1 MSGKFYDNREL
12 SWLKFNA
19 RVLEEAFDEETPLF
33 ERLRFVQIFCSN
45 LDEFFMIRVGSLHDK
60 MLFDSKDTENKT
72 NMTAKEQLVE
82 IAKRVKQLLPVK
94 DDAYSAIMDGL
105 KNYGVEHL
113 AVKDLSPEEDAYF
126 RAFFTREIQPLLF
139 TGVVD
144 KKHPVPF
151 LKSGEIYVGVAIRKK
166 DDAARKVTFGI
177 LPASENFPK
186 LVWLPGTGKFLL
198 IEELISHYAE
208 QVFKNFEIISR
219 CIFRV
224 TRNADIAIDEGL
236 YDHDVDFRDIMSD
249 LVKKRKKLQPVRLE
263 FLGKPDDSIAALIA
277 KTLKVRDSFIFW
289 QTAPLTMDFLSSVER
304 KLEKNSELF
313 FAPLTPQK
321 SPAIDTKRP
330 MIEQIKQHDIMLN
343 YPYENINQ
351 FIRLLE
357 EAAENP
363 DVVSI
368 KITLY
373 RVARD
378 SKIISALTRAA
389 ENGKDVLALVELR
402 ARFDEENNIGWSKC
416 LEDAGV
422 TVIYGLDELK
432 VHSKLLLITLRDG
445 NDVSYIT
452 QVGTGNYNE
461 RTSKLY
467 TDLTLM
473 TADRDFGS
481 DASVVFNALAVGNTV
496 ESTNKLL
503 VAPKGLKSRIVELI
517 DNEITYK
524 DKGYIGIKMNSLT
537 DKDIIEKLAEASRA
551 GVKIELV
558 VRGICCLI
566 AGVEGD
572 TENIRV
578 ISIVG
583 RFLEHSRIYIFGTG
597 DRRRVYISSAD
608 FMTRNTER
616 RVEVAAPLLDKSIAD
631 RAVEIFETMLRDNV
645 KAREQ
650 DSNGNYYHVQP
661 KEGEP
666 RLNSQIYFY
675 EQAYK
680 AAEQAQHEEE
690 EREQN
695 LRERKAPKAEELAQ
709 AAAALGEFY
718 IVLCQ
723 LHGAK
728 LVKGPSICSGHSLPP
743 VKTDRLQ
750 IPPGQRASD
759 RRCPHPR
766 LQI

>member
-1 MSGKFYDNREL
+1 MGGKFYDNREL

-72 NMTAKEQLVE
+72 NMTAKEQLIE

-94 DDAYSAIMDGL
+94 DEAYTAIMDGL
-105 KNYGVEHL
+105 KEYGVEHV
-113 AVKDLSPEEDAYF
+113 AVKGLSPEEDAYF

-151 LKSGEIYVGVAIRKK
+151 LKSGEVYVGVAIRKK

-208 QVFKNFEIISR
+208 LVFKNFEIISR

-263 FLGKPDDSIAALIA
+263 FLGKPDDNMSALIA
-277 KTLKVRDSFIFW
+277 KTLKVRDNFIFW

-321 SPAIDTKRP
+321 SPSIDTRHP

-616 RVEVAAPLLDKSIAD
+616 RVEVAAPLLDRSIAD

-650 DSNGNYYHVQP
+650 GSDGIYHHVEP
-661 KEGEP
+661 KQGEP

-680 AAEQAQHEEE
+680 AAEQAQQAEAARLHNEKS
-690 EREQN
+690 ER
-695 LRERKAPKAEELAQ
+695 AADSAQ
-709 AAAALGEFY
+709 AAAALGASFEASSSENAPAPEAPKTQGSQNSTQT
-718 IVLCQ
+718 V
-723 LHGAK
+723 HR
-728 LVKGPSICSGHSLPP
+728 VKIRK
-743 VKTDRLQ
+743 V
-750 IPPGQRASD
+750 
-759 RRCPHPR
+759 RR
-766 LQI
+766 

>member
-1 MSGKFYDNREL
+1 MGGKFYDNREL

-72 NMTAKEQLVE
+72 NMTAKEQLIE

-94 DDAYSAIMDGL
+94 DEAYSAIMDGL
-105 KNYGVEHL
+105 KEYGVEHV
-113 AVKDLSPEEDAYF
+113 AVKGLSPEEDAYF

-151 LKSGEIYVGVAIRKK
+151 LKSGEVYVGVAIRKK

-208 QVFKNFEIISR
+208 LVFKNFEIISR

-263 FLGKPDDSIAALIA
+263 FLGKPDDSMSALIA
-277 KTLKVRDSFIFW
+277 KTLKVRDNFIFW

-321 SPAIDTKRP
+321 SPSIDTKRP

-616 RVEVAAPLLDKSIAD
+616 RVEVAAPLLDRTIAD

-650 DSNGNYYHVQP
+650 GSDGIYHHVEP
-661 KEGEP
+661 KQGEP

-680 AAEQAQHEEE
+680 AAEQAQ
-690 EREQN
+690 Q
-695 LRERKAPKAEELAQ
+695 AEEARLQNEKSERAADSAQ
-709 AAAALGEFY
+709 AAAALGASFEARSSENAPAPEAPKTQGSQNSTQT
-718 IVLCQ
+718 V
-723 LHGAK
+723 HR
-728 LVKGPSICSGHSLPP
+728 VKIRK
-743 VKTDRLQ
+743 V
-750 IPPGQRASD
+750 
-759 RRCPHPR
+759 RR
-766 LQI
+766 

>member
-503 VAPKGLKSRIVELI
+503 VAPKGLKSRIVEFI

-650 DSNGNYYHVQP
+650 DSDGNYYHVQP

-690 EREQN
+690 ERE
-695 LRERKAPKAEELAQ
+695 RKAPKAEELAQ
-709 AAAALGEFY
+709 AAAALGAPY
-718 IVLCQ
+718 TVPTAPNGYSQ
-723 LHGAK
+723 SAK
-728 LVKGPSICSGHSLPP
+728 PIHQVKI
-743 VKTDRLQ
+743 
-750 IPPGQRASD
+750 
-759 RRCPHPR
+759 RRIR
-766 LQI
+766 K

>member
-650 DSNGNYYHVQP
+650 DSDGNYYHVQP

-690 EREQN
+690 ERE
-695 LRERKAPKAEELAQ
+695 RKAPKAEELAQ
-709 AAAALGEFY
+709 AAAALGAPY
-718 IVLCQ
+718 TVPTAPNGYSQ
-723 LHGAK
+723 SAK
-728 LVKGPSICSGHSLPP
+728 PIHQVKI
-743 VKTDRLQ
+743 
-750 IPPGQRASD
+750 
-759 RRCPHPR
+759 RRIR
-766 LQI
+766 K

>member
-113 AVKDLSPEEDAYF
+113 AVKELSPEEDAYF

-650 DSNGNYYHVQP
+650 DSDGNYYHVQP

-680 AAEQAQHEEE
+680 AAEQAQHEEA

-709 AAAALGEFY
+709 AAAALGAPY
-718 IVLCQ
+718 AVPTAPNGYNQ
-723 LHGAK
+723 S
-728 LVKGPSICSGHSLPP
+728 VKP
-743 VKTDRLQ
+743 VHQVK
-750 IPPGQRASD
+750 I
-759 RRCPHPR
+759 RRIR
-766 LQI
+766 K

>member
-126 RAFFTREIQPLLF
+126 RAFFTREIQSLLF

-321 SPAIDTKRP
+321 SPSIDTKRP

-650 DSNGNYYHVQP
+650 DSDGNYYHVQP

-695 LRERKAPKAEELAQ
+695 LRERKAPKAKELAQ
-709 AAAALGEFY
+709 AAAAP
-718 IVLCQ
+718 
-723 LHGAK
+723 GAPYTVPTAPNGYSQSAK
-728 LVKGPSICSGHSLPP
+728 PIHQVKI
-743 VKTDRLQ
+743 
-750 IPPGQRASD
+750 
-759 RRCPHPR
+759 RRIR
-766 LQI
+766 K

>member
-126 RAFFTREIQPLLF
+126 RAFFTREIQSLLF

-650 DSNGNYYHVQP
+650 DSDGNYYHVQP

-709 AAAALGEFY
+709 AAAAP
-718 IVLCQ
+718 
-723 LHGAK
+723 GAPYTVPTAPNGYSQSAK
-728 LVKGPSICSGHSLPP
+728 PIHQVKI
-743 VKTDRLQ
+743 
-750 IPPGQRASD
+750 
-759 RRCPHPR
+759 RRIR
-766 LQI
+766 K

>member
-1 MSGKFYDNREL
+1 MGDKFYDNREL

-72 NMTAKEQLVE
+72 NMTAKEQLTE

-94 DDAYSAIMDGL
+94 DEAYEKIMEGL
-105 KNYGVEHL
+105 AAYGVDHIDPKSL
-113 AVKDLSPEEDAYF
+113 TPEEDAYF
-126 RAFFTREIQPLLF
+126 RAFFTREVQPLLF

-151 LKSGEIYVGVAIRKK
+151 LKSGEVYVGVTIRKK

-186 LVWLPGTGKFLL
+186 LVWLPGTGRFLL
-198 IEELISHYAE
+198 TEELIAHYAE
-208 QVFKNFEIISR
+208 LVFKNFEIMSR

-224 TRNADIAIDEGL
+224 TRNADITMDEGL

-263 FLGKPDDSIAALIA
+263 FSGIPDPSISSIIA
-277 KTLKVRDSFIFW
+277 KTLKVKDNFIFC
-289 QTAPLTMDFLSSVER
+289 QSAPLTMGFLSALER
-304 KLEKNSELF
+304 KLEKQDDLF

-321 SPAIDTKRP
+321 SPEIDQKQP
-330 MIEQIKQHDIMLN
+330 IIGQIQRHDIMLN
-343 YPYENINQ
+343 YPYENISQ

-422 TVIYGLDELK
+422 TVIYGLEELK
-432 VHSKLLLITLRDG
+432 VHSKLLLITLRSG

-461 RTSKLY
+461 RTSRLY

-524 DKGYIGIKMNSLT
+524 NDGYIGIKMNSLT

-551 GVKIELV
+551 GVRIELV

-566 AGVEGD
+566 AGVEGE

-583 RFLEHSRIYIFGTG
+583 RFLEHSRIYIFGKG
-597 DRRRVYISSAD
+597 ERRRVYISSAD

-616 RVEVAAPLLDKSIAD
+616 RVEVAAPLLDKRIAD
-631 RAVEIFETMLRDNV
+631 RAVGIFETMLRDNV

-650 DSNGNYYHVQP
+650 DSDGNYHHVIP

-680 AAEQAQHEEE
+680 AAEEAQ
-690 EREQN
+690 N
-695 LRERKAPKAEELAQ
+695 APAPERKEAPVAPKPAVKPANDRV
-709 AAAALGEFY
+709 
-718 IVLCQ
+718 VL
-723 LHGAK
+723 K
-728 LVKGPSICSGHSLPP
+728 VK
-743 VKTDRLQ
+743 
-750 IPPGQRASD
+750 A
-759 RRCPHPR
+759 RRVR
-766 LQI
+766 R

>member
-19 RVLEEAFDEETPLF
+19 RVLEEAFDQDTPLF

-72 NMTAKEQLVE
+72 NMTAKEQLSE

-94 DDAYSAIMDGL
+94 DEAYSAIMDGL
-105 KNYGVEHL
+105 REYGVEHV

-236 YDHDVDFRDIMSD
+236 YDHDVDFRDIMSE

-263 FLGKPDDSIAALIA
+263 FLGKPDDSMSALIA
-277 KTLKVRDSFIFW
+277 KTLKVRDSFIFS
-289 QTAPLTMDFLSSVER
+289 QTSPLTMDFLSSVER

-313 FAPLTPQK
+313 FAPLTPQR
-321 SPAIDTKRP
+321 SPAIDTKRS

-597 DRRRVYISSAD
+597 ERRRVYISSAD

-616 RVEVAAPLLDKSIAD
+616 RVEVAAPLLDRSIAD

-650 DSNGNYYHVQP
+650 DSDGNYYHVQP

-680 AAEQAQHEEE
+680 AAEQAQQEEA
-690 EREQN
+690 ERARAQSSA
-695 LRERKAPKAEELAQ
+695 RKPLTAEELAQ
-709 AAAALGEFY
+709 AAAALGAPYAVPEGCGKTA
-718 IVLCQ
+718 IPLQAEKPV
-723 LHGAK
+723 HH
-728 LVKGPSICSGHSLPP
+728 VKI
-743 VKTDRLQ
+743 
-750 IPPGQRASD
+750 
-759 RRCPHPR
+759 RR
-766 LQI
+766 IKK

>member
-19 RVLEEAFDEETPLF
+19 RVLEEAFDQDTPLF

-72 NMTAKEQLVE
+72 NMTAKEQLSE

-94 DDAYSAIMDGL
+94 DEAYSAIMDGL
-105 KNYGVEHL
+105 REYGVEHV
-113 AVKDLSPEEDAYF
+113 AVKALSPEEDAYF

-236 YDHDVDFRDIMSD
+236 YDHDVDFRDIMSE

-263 FLGKPDDSIAALIA
+263 FLGKPDDSMSALIA
-277 KTLKVRDSFIFW
+277 KTLKVRDSFIFS
-289 QTAPLTMDFLSSVER
+289 QTSPLTMDFLSSVER

-313 FAPLTPQK
+313 FAPLTPQR
-321 SPAIDTKRP
+321 SPAIDTKRS

-597 DRRRVYISSAD
+597 ERRRVYISSAD

-616 RVEVAAPLLDKSIAD
+616 RVEVAAPLLDRSIAD
-631 RAVEIFETMLRDNV
+631 RAIEIFETMLRDNV

-650 DSNGNYYHVQP
+650 DSDGNYYHVQP

-680 AAEQAQHEEE
+680 AAEQAQQEEA
-690 EREQN
+690 ERARAQSSA
-695 LRERKAPKAEELAQ
+695 RKPLTPEELAQ
-709 AAAALGEFY
+709 AAAALGAPYAVPEGCGKTA
-718 IVLCQ
+718 VPLQ
-723 LHGAK
+723 AEKPVHH
-728 LVKGPSICSGHSLPP
+728 VKI
-743 VKTDRLQ
+743 
-750 IPPGQRASD
+750 
-759 RRCPHPR
+759 RR
-766 LQI
+766 IKK

>member
-1 MSGKFYDNREL
+1 MGGKFYDNREL

-72 NMTAKEQLVE
+72 NMTAKEQLIE

-94 DDAYSAIMDGL
+94 DEAYSAIMDGL
-105 KNYGVEHL
+105 KEYGVEHV
-113 AVKDLSPEEDAYF
+113 AVKGLSPEEDAYF

-151 LKSGEIYVGVAIRKK
+151 LKSGEVYVGVAIRKK

-208 QVFKNFEIISR
+208 LVFKNFEIISR

-263 FLGKPDDSIAALIA
+263 FLGKPDDSMSALIA
-277 KTLKVRDSFIFW
+277 KTLKVRDNFIFW

-321 SPAIDTKRP
+321 SPSIDTRHP

-616 RVEVAAPLLDKSIAD
+616 RVEVAAPLLDRSIAD

-650 DSNGNYYHVQP
+650 GSDGIYHHVEP
-661 KEGEP
+661 KQGEP

-680 AAEQAQHEEE
+680 AAEQAQQAEAAQLHNEKS
-690 EREQN
+690 ER
-695 LRERKAPKAEELAQ
+695 AADSAQ
-709 AAAALGEFY
+709 AAAALGASFEARSSENAPAPEAPKTQGSQNSTQT
-718 IVLCQ
+718 V
-723 LHGAK
+723 HR
-728 LVKGPSICSGHSLPP
+728 VKIRK
-743 VKTDRLQ
+743 V
-750 IPPGQRASD
+750 
-759 RRCPHPR
+759 RR
-766 LQI
+766 

>member
-126 RAFFTREIQPLLF
+126 RAFFTREIQSLLF

-224 TRNADIAIDEGL
+224 TRNADITIDEGL

-650 DSNGNYYHVQP
+650 DSDGNYYHVQP

-695 LRERKAPKAEELAQ
+695 LRERKAPKAKELAQ
-709 AAAALGEFY
+709 AAAAP
-718 IVLCQ
+718 
-723 LHGAK
+723 GAPYTVPTAPNGYSQSAK
-728 LVKGPSICSGHSLPP
+728 PIHQVKI
-743 VKTDRLQ
+743 
-750 IPPGQRASD
+750 
-759 RRCPHPR
+759 RRIR
-766 LQI
+766 K

>member
-126 RAFFTREIQPLLF
+126 RAFFTREIQSLLF

-321 SPAIDTKRP
+321 SPSIDTKRP

-503 VAPKGLKSRIVELI
+503 VAPKGLKSRIVEFI

-524 DKGYIGIKMNSLT
+524 DNGYIGIKMNSLT

-650 DSNGNYYHVQP
+650 DSDGNYYHVQP

-709 AAAALGEFY
+709 AAAAP
-718 IVLCQ
+718 
-723 LHGAK
+723 GAPYTVPTAPNGYSQSAK
-728 LVKGPSICSGHSLPP
+728 PIHQVKI
-743 VKTDRLQ
+743 
-750 IPPGQRASD
+750 
-759 RRCPHPR
+759 RRIR
-766 LQI
+766 K

>member
-126 RAFFTREIQPLLF
+126 RAFFTREIQSLLF

-650 DSNGNYYHVQP
+650 DSDGNYYHVQP

-680 AAEQAQHEEE
+680 AAEQAQHEET

-695 LRERKAPKAEELAQ
+695 LRERKALFHGFRDIYSV
-709 AAAALGEFY
+709 GERD
-718 IVLCQ
+718 LRD
-723 LHGAK
+723 L
-728 LVKGPSICSGHSLPP
+728 
-743 VKTDRLQ
+743 LQ
-750 IPPGQRASD
+750 QDTR
-759 RRCPHPR
+759 
-766 LQI
+766 

>member
-503 VAPKGLKSRIVELI
+503 VAPKGLKSRIVEFI

-650 DSNGNYYHVQP
+650 DSDGNYYHVQP

-690 EREQN
+690 EREQ
-695 LRERKAPKAEELAQ
+695 KAPKAEELAQ
-709 AAAALGEFY
+709 AAAALGAPY
-718 IVLCQ
+718 TVPTAPNGYSQ
-723 LHGAK
+723 SAK
-728 LVKGPSICSGHSLPP
+728 PIHQVKI
-743 VKTDRLQ
+743 
-750 IPPGQRASD
+750 
-759 RRCPHPR
+759 RRIR
-766 LQI
+766 K